1 MDFKNVMYKSQQW
14 NYISSQRSSKERH
27 SPFPYSHQ
35 SPISPQWGVEP
46 LRAPLNSKCWN
57 FFNCLDFFC
66 GLVQGYSSHVMS
78 KRQHVTALSSSP
90 SSSHLS
96 LPRWSLSLRG
106 AAIAVPS
113 TAKRSQLFMAF
124 GRAASRCTD
133 RCSLRRAASLT
144 RLKAAHT
151 YRCKHM

>member
-1 MDFKNVMYKSQQW
+1 MKLYFISKIIKGKTFSLSIQPSVTN
-14 NYISSQRSSKERH
+14 ISSMRGGAFESSSQLKMLE
-27 SPFPYSHQ
+27 
-35 SPISPQWGVEP
+35 
-46 LRAPLNSKCWN
+46 

-90 SSSHLS
+90 CYSHFS

-124 GRAASRCTD
+124 GRVASRCTD

-144 RLKAAHT
+144 RLKAAHM